1 MSQQRP
7 VPQPDLD
14 SAPYWEAAKARKFLV
29 PKCAACGNRFFPPRH
44 YCPKCASDRVE
55 LVGVRGTGK
64 VYSYCIMHDTFVPG
78 VKPPLAI
85 AQIELDDQPGLR
97 ITANVLECDPQEV
110 HIGMPVEVTFEEV
123 SPEVVLPQFR
133 SKRS

>member
-14 SAPYWEAAKARKFLV
+14 SAGYWEAANSRKFLV
-29 PKCAACGNRFFPPRH
+29 PKCTACGNRFFPPRH

-55 LVGVRGTGK
+55 LAAVRGTGK

-78 VKPPLAI
+78 VKPPLAL

-97 ITANVLECDPQEV
+97 ITANVLECDPAKV
-110 HIGMPVEVTFEEV
+110 RIGMPVEVLFEQVGED
-123 SPEVVLPQFR
+123 VVLPQFR
-133 SKRS
+133 PAR